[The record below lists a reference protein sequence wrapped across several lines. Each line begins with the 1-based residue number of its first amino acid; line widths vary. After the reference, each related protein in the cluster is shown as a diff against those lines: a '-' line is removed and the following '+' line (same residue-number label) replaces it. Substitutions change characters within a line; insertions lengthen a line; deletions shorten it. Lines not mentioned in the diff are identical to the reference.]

1 MFARACFVIVTL
13 LTAVTSVVPA
23 AQAQVYPT
31 KPIRMLVGFPPG
43 GTSDIVA
50 RALGERLTLA
60 LGQQIVVDNRAGA
73 SGNIAAELAA
83 KASPDGYVMLLS
95 SGSNAVAPSLNP
107 KLGYDIER
115 DFVHVTRFA
124 DVPFMLAVPAA
135 LPVNT
140 VAELV
145 VLAKARPG
153 ERNFASSGLGTPAHL
168 AGELFKQVTG
178 VNVVHV
184 PYKGT
189 APALVDLVAGRVQL
203 YFTSFPG
210 ALTHVQDGR
219 LRAIAVTRGT
229 RSTILPEVPTLTE
242 AGVPGYQA
250 GSWYGVSLPARTP
263 REVVERLQ
271 AEIQR
276 ALRDAGLTARLTDQG
291 LDAVPGVTPGEFA
304 RFVREERQRWAR
316 VIERAGMLAR

>member
-1 MFARACFVIVTL
+1 MIARTCFVIVTL

-23 AQAQVYPT
+23 AEAQVYPT

-50 RALGERLTLA
+50 RALGDRLTLA

-73 SGNIAAELAA
+73 SGNI
-83 KASPDGYVMLLS
+83 
-95 SGSNAVAPSLNP
+95 
-107 KLGYDIER
+107 
-115 DFVHVTRFA
+115 
-124 DVPFMLAVPAA
+124 
-135 LPVNT
+135 

-178 VNVVHV
+178 ANVVHV

-210 ALTHVQDGR
+210 ALTHVQGGR
-219 LRAIAVTRGT
+219 LRAIAVTRGA
-229 RSTILPEVPTLTE
+229 RSGILPQVPTLTE

>member
-60 LGQQIVVDNRAGA
+60 LEQQIVVDNRAGA

-95 SGSNAVAPSLNP
+95 SGSYAVAPSLNP
-107 KLGYDIER
+107 RLGYDVER

-178 VNVVHV
+178 ANVVHV

-210 ALTHVQDGR
+210 ALTHVQGGR
-219 LRAIAVTRGT
+219 LRAIAVTRGA
-229 RSTILPEVPTLTE
+229 RSGILPQVPTLTE

-276 ALRDAGLTARLTDQG
+276 ALRDAGVIARLTDQG